1 MQESPSAV
9 PQPANPAPTFIEHPD
24 SIARD
29 VAAIA
34 NLGTVPKLLEILC
47 NVTGMRF
54 AAVARVSDES
64 WTACAVRDDINFG
77 LAPGAQLDLKST
89 LCYESRA
96 QRASIFIDRA
106 STDPRYCDHP
116 TPRIYKI
123 ESYVSVPII
132 MPGGRYFGNL
142 CAIDPAPA
150 NVSDPRTLAVFS
162 GFAEMIG
169 TQLEIELNREKDQNA
184 WRDER
189 AAGELRDQFL
199 AILGHDLRN
208 PLQAVSATAT
218 LLERRLAD
226 SALIGMA
233 SRIRSNV
240 RRMSALIDDVLDFA
254 RGRLGGGIG
263 VDIKNCADVES
274 SLVSVVEELQD
285 GCPERQIV
293 LDATVTE
300 PMRCD
305 LGRVQQVLSNLIGNA
320 ISHGA
325 ADTPI
330 KVNVRNTDDDLVL
343 DVWNAGEP
351 IPADSMGKIFQPFWR
366 QSTSAN
372 RQGLGLGLHI
382 CSQIVRAH
390 GGTLA
395 VASTREDGTRFTVTL
410 PLRPAI
416 AQNSQRPG

>member
-1 MQESPSAV
+1 MEESLDAV
-9 PQPANPAPTFIEHPD
+9 PSPAALPVHLEHPD

-29 VAAIA
+29 VAAVA
-34 NLGTVPKLLEILC
+34 NLTAVPKLLEILC

-64 WTACAVRDDINFG
+64 WTACAVKDDINFG
-77 LAPGAQLDLKST
+77 LAPGGQLDLKST

-96 QRASIFIDRA
+96 QRAPIVIERA
-106 STDPRYCDHP
+106 SADPRYSNHH

-132 MPGGRYFGNL
+132 MPGERYFGNL

-150 NVSDPRTLAVFS
+150 NVSDPRTLAVFV
-162 GFAEMIG
+162 GFAELIG
-169 TQLEIELNREKDQNA
+169 AQLDLELAREKDQSA
-184 WRDER
+184 RRDER
-189 AAGELRDQFL
+189 AAVELRDQFL

-208 PLQAVSATAT
+208 PLQAVSVTAA
-218 LLERRLAD
+218 LLERRLSD
-226 SALIGMA
+226 SVLIGMA

-240 RRMSALIDDVLDFA
+240 RRMSALIDDILDFA

-263 VDIKNCADVES
+263 VEIKNCADVES

-285 GCPERQIV
+285 GSPGREIV
-293 LDATVTE
+293 LDASVTE
-300 PMRCD
+300 PVRCD

-320 ISHGA
+320 LTHGA

-330 KVNVRNTDDDLVL
+330 EVTVRNTDDDLVL
-343 DVWNAGEP
+343 EVWNAGEP
-351 IPADSMGKIFQPFWR
+351 IPAESMGKIFQPFWR

-372 RQGLGLGLHI
+372 REGLGLGLHI
-382 CSQIVRAH
+382 CSQIVHAH

-395 VASTREDGTRFTVTL
+395 VASTREEGTRFTARL
-410 PLRPAI
+410 PLRPA
-416 AQNSQRPG
+416 AAPREF